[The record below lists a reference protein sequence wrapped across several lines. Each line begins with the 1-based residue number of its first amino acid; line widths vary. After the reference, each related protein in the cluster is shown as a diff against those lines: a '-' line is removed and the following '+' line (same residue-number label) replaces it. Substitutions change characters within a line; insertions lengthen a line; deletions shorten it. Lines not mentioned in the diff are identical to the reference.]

1 MALVELTS
9 ELAIGA
15 GTSVG
20 SPEGRH
26 IAGPDLGVTN
36 VIPNIDATGFTLDV
50 SSLPTQFTLANLPQ
64 IGMMEAFG
72 KEGVDVSVMSNPP
85 LKEGVE
91 KVGTRDGKCCH
102 DCKIEGII
110 NDILQSED
118 LK

>member
-36 VIPNIDATGFTLDV
+36 VIPNIDATGFTLMLV
-50 SSLPTQFTLANLPQ
+50 HFQHNLLLL
-64 IGMMEAFG
+64 IFH
-72 KEGVDVSVMSNPP
+72 K
-85 LKEGVE
+85 
-91 KVGTRDGKCCH
+91 
-102 DCKIEGII
+102 
-110 NDILQSED
+110 
-118 LK
+118 

>member
-50 SSLPTQFTLANLPQ
+50 SSLPTQFTMDRVPPLAL
-64 IGMMEAFG
+64 IAAFG
-72 KEGVDVSVMSNPP
+72 PAGWGPNK
-85 LKEGVE
+85 
-91 KVGTRDGKCCH
+91 KVG
-102 DCKIEGII
+102 
-110 NDILQSED
+110 DIGVAG
-118 LK
+118 

>member
-26 IAGPDLGVTN
+26 TAGPDLGVTN

-50 SSLPTQFTLANLPQ
+50 SSLPTQFTLANLPH
-64 IGMMEAFG
+64 IG
-72 KEGVDVSVMSNPP
+72 
-85 LKEGVE
+85 
-91 KVGTRDGKCCH
+91 
-102 DCKIEGII
+102 
-110 NDILQSED
+110 
-118 LK
+118 